1 MNKYDEKEG
10 GGEGMFLKKKKKIGS
25 VKFGEMTDRPQGR
38 PGGCGGRV
46 SLE

>member
-10 GGEGMFLKKKKKIGS
+10 GGEGMFKKKKKIGS